1 MRSCT
6 ALPSPYIAY
15 PPFSKFCST
24 PAPHPAPNKTTRH
37 IWCVILLN
45 GVMDLNMLRLVTSTT
60 RTLWSLLCN
69 KVSVYL
75 RSNIWRSFLLVL
87 WFAIIQTNKD
97 TAHIGANR
105 ITYPYKCILMTP
117 VLWSQ
122 HLSILN
128 SINNKKFTLQSSAM
142 SCLFKNHWLVEV
154 TYQLIRFNKI
164 NFFIWNKEFW

>member
-1 MRSCT
+1 MPT
-6 ALPSPYIAY
+6 
-15 PPFSKFCST
+15 
-24 PAPHPAPNKTTRH
+24 PHPTPNKTTPH

-45 GVMDLNMLRLVTSTT
+45 DVMDLNMLRLVTSTT
-60 RTLWSLLCN
+60 RILWSVLCN

-105 ITYPYKCILMTP
+105 IAYPYKCILMTP
-117 VLWSQ
+117 VLRSQ
-122 HLSILN
+122 HLSVLH
-128 SINNKKFTLQSSAM
+128 SINNKKFTLQSSTM
-142 SCLFKNHWLVEV
+142 SWLLKNHWLVEV
-154 TYQLIRFNKI
+154 TYQLIRFSKI